1 MGLCGNV
8 YCCGTYQGNQKQA
21 EEGSEYKSA
30 AWKAY
35 MEEVK
40 AIQARSCTDQEGHK
54 RPLVK

>member
-1 MGLCGNV
+1 MCRDL
-8 YCCGTYQGNQKQA
+8 YQELKQA
-21 EEGSEYKSA
+21 EEGEYKSA

-35 MEEVK
+35 MQEVE